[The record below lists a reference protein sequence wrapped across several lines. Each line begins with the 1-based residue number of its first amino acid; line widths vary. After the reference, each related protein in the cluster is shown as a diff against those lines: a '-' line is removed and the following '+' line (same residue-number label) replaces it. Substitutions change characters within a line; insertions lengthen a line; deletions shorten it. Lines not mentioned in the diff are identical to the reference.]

1 MNVNVNVNVKKCR
14 LTPTVFSGRELTV
27 CDETVRAELERP
39 AREAAAGRGMGEMR
53 GDPGRRAA
61 LPGPGPGALPA
72 VWDIVNMALEYGP
85 EYGVPCGY
93 MSGDLLLTSQ
103 VPQGNLES

>member
-1 MNVNVNVNVKKCR
+1 MR
-14 LTPTVFSGRELTV
+14 LS
-27 CDETVRAELERP
+27 AELERP

-72 VWDIVNMALEYGP
+72 VWDIGNMALEYGP
-85 EYGVPCGY
+85 EYGVYHADTCREICCSRLKFHKGILKVET
-93 MSGDLLLTSQ
+93 MMLMRILMNSAGAMCAH
-103 VPQGNLES
+103 VCA

>member
-1 MNVNVNVNVKKCR
+1 MR
-14 LTPTVFSGRELTV
+14 LS
-27 CDETVRAELERP
+27 AELERP

-72 VWDIVNMALEYGP
+72 VWDIGNMALEYGP